1 MDEFSFR
8 VMCIGAREELE
19 PLVIMWTE
27 NIASYG
33 APQRSQMKRLKDKW
47 GYPQSEFLVGRAY
60 DFYKANPTKDKVNA
74 KS

>member
-8 VMCIGAREELE
+8 IMCIGARKELE
-19 PLVIMWTE
+19 PLAIRFVE
-27 NIASYG
+27 NICSYVK
-33 APQRSQMKRLKDKW
+33 PYQTKMRKLKKKW
-47 GYPQSEFLVGRAY
+47 GYPHNEMLAYRAY